1 MVDAIET
8 PAAAPAPEVTPAASP
23 VAAATAPDVV
33 SFLNSDGTFK
43 EGWQEALVPEDFRGL
58 RAYGTFTD
66 LKGLLKQ
73 VGNQDKVLSRNGRT
87 IVPPSDDA
95 TPTEKDMFY
104 EALGRPK
111 EASGYKI
118 EVPQGMEVNKENL
131 ADMQARAY
139 KAGLTQAQFKELVS
153 YNNEIVAKNA
163 EAAKTQQE
171 AQRVATENDLKKE
184 WGAAFPEMMAIANQM
199 IAHNVPEAEQPE
211 LLAAIGN
218 SKAAA
223 KFLATI
229 GRKFT
234 EAKGVNLDGAS
245 TVAMTPA
252 EASAKADEL
261 IAEQVNDPKMRSMN
275 PAKYERLNVEIR
287 RLKEMAIVK

>member
-1 MVDAIET
+1 
-8 PAAAPAPEVTPAASP
+8 
-23 VAAATAPDVV
+23 
-33 SFLNSDGTFK
+33 
-43 EGWQEALVPEDFRGL
+43 
-58 RAYGTFTD
+58 
-66 LKGLLKQ
+66 
-73 VGNQDKVLSRNGRT
+73 
-87 IVPPSDDA
+87 
-95 TPTEKDMFY
+95 
-104 EALGRPK
+104 
-111 EASGYKI
+111 
-118 EVPQGMEVNKENL
+118 
-131 ADMQARAY
+131 
-139 KAGLTQAQFKELVS
+139 
-153 YNNEIVAKNA
+153 
-163 EAAKTQQE
+163 
-171 AQRVATENDLKKE
+171 
-184 WGAAFPEMMAIANQM
+184 MMAIANQM